1 MTTTAKHAM
10 GRAAAAVVLIWLAAI
25 AVGCAPQKKGAL
37 PAPDT
42 GAKKIVG
49 IVVESDT
56 DTDRIRILGNRPLTF
71 TSVSKASPPG
81 LALYFPATE
90 LALADAHMDLS
101 ALAKEGI
108 VAELR
113 PSVLATDETTA
124 LIEIEVKTDAP
135 YDVAR
140 QGDEVVVVFARPL
153 HVPETIA
160 VGAEPA
166 PEVARTSEALAA
178 PMMTENLSGPAATRL
193 EAVTVQRLEN
203 GVEIRV
209 RADGPIKDYAS
220 FTLTSPDRIVY
231 DIFGVSSPFI
241 REQTIEV
248 GMPWVSRVRHYGD
261 REKLRVVL
269 DTSVEQF
276 QATTVKTI
284 QDGLL
289 IQVGDVAR
297 EDTAAGETITETDSV
312 AWINRVDFSAE
323 PTGKSV
329 VTVGTTRPVSYRLEK
344 IDDHLLELHL
354 DHTRIPDYRRRPLD
368 TTQFECAVDRVAP
381 AESDKGGGRSTV
393 AIELREA
400 VRHTVEQVDNLILV
414 HFEPATKPP
423 ETNSRTALNQA
434 DSKPLREVADN
445 VGPSSASA
453 IDTAAKRERLPD
465 TKQSDTRSFLLG
477 QKTYVGEKIALDF
490 YETDIKNVFRI
501 LGEVSGKNFAIDP
514 DVRGTVT
521 MSLDK
526 PVPWDQVLDLV
537 LRMNQLGQTTEGD
550 VIRIATLETLKKEE
564 EALQAAITARSN
576 TLKSQE
582 ALEPL
587 FTEIVDINYSK
598 ASVILPHIEDMMKEY
613 GGDIDPVTGEKKSY
627 RGFVRAYDATNQ
639 LVIRSTQSMLD
650 RALDLV
656 QRLDNP
662 TPQVLIEARIVEA
675 TKSFSRDIGSEFG
688 IGPGTGRGFQSSTLG
703 GDWDL
708 SLGSNFPA
716 QTTTS
721 GVSFDFSRLVGSPLA
736 INAAIDASETE
747 GETKTISA
755 PKILTLDN
763 KAATIKQ
770 GVSYPIIVLDEAGN
784 TTTEFKDIVLELE
797 VTPHVTKDDRV
808 SMEIM
813 ITKNDLGE
821 RIGTDYSFTVN
832 EATTELLVNDGE
844 TVVIGGISKT
854 TDTNSETGLPGLRKI
869 PLLGYL
875 FGMSSKSKNKNELM
889 IFITPRIVQLEQ
901 RQDNPG
907 GSSRP
912 AS

>member
-1 MTTTAKHAM
+1 M
-10 GRAAAAVVLIWLAAI
+10 GKTAAAVVLMWLAAI
-25 AVGCAPQKKGAL
+25 AVGCASQKKGAP

-42 GAKKIVG
+42 GAGKIVG
-49 IVVESDT
+49 IVVESDA
-56 DTDRIRILGNRPLTF
+56 DTDRIRILGNQPLTF
-71 TSVSKASPPG
+71 TSVSKAAPPG
-81 LALYFPATE
+81 VALYFPGTE
-90 LALADAHMDLS
+90 LSLEDAHMDLR
-101 ALAKEGI
+101 ALEKDGI
-108 VAELR
+108 VAEIK

-153 HVPETIA
+153 HIPKIA
-160 VGAEPA
+160 EAPVA
-166 PEVARTSEALAA
+166 PEAEQEPKPMPAA
-178 PMMTENLSGPAATRL
+178 GDLSGPAATRL

-209 RADGPIKDYAS
+209 RADGPIKDYNA
-220 FTLTSPDRIVY
+220 FTLAGPDRIVY
-231 DIFGVSSPFI
+231 DIFGVTSPYI
-241 REQTIEV
+241 REQTVEV
-248 GMPWVSRVRHYGD
+248 GMPGVSRVRHYGD
-261 REKLRVVL
+261 REKLRLVL
-269 DTSVEQF
+269 DTTAEQF
-276 QATTVKTI
+276 RATNARSI

-289 IQVGDVAR
+289 IHVGDVAR
-297 EDTAAGETITETDSV
+297 EDAAAAESTTPKTDSM
-312 AWINRVDFSAE
+312 AWIDRVDFAAE

-329 VTVGTTRPVSYRLEK
+329 V
-344 IDDHLLELHL
+344 
-354 DHTRIPDYRRRPLD
+354 
-368 TTQFECAVDRVAP
+368 
-381 AESDKGGGRSTV
+381 
-393 AIELREA
+393 
-400 VRHTVEQVDNLILV
+400 
-414 HFEPATKPP
+414 
-423 ETNSRTALNQA
+423 NQA

-453 IDTAAKRERLPD
+453 MDTAATRERLPD

-688 IGPGTGRGFQSSTLG
+688 IGPGTGDKFSSSTLG

-844 TVVIGGISKT
+844 TVVIGGSSKT

-869 PLLGYL
+869 PILGWL
-875 FGMSSKSKNKNELM
+875 FGLSSKSNNKTELM
-889 IFITPRIVQLEQ
+889 IFITPRIVQLEH
-901 RQDNPG
+901 RTL
-907 GSSRP
+907 
-912 AS
+912 

>member
-1 MTTTAKHAM
+1 MITTLKHSM
-10 GRAAAAVVLIWLAAI
+10 GKAAAVLVLIWLAAI
-25 AVGCAPQKKGAL
+25 AAGCASQKKEG
-37 PAPDT
+37 PTVPDT
-42 GAKKIVG
+42 GARKIVG
-49 IVVESDT
+49 IVVESDA
-56 DTDRIRILGNRPLTF
+56 DTDRIRILGNQPLTF
-71 TSVSKASPPG
+71 TAVSKSSPSG
-81 LALYFPATE
+81 VALYFPGTE
-90 LALADAHMDLS
+90 LALEDAYVDLEPLGR
-101 ALAKEGI
+101 AGL
-108 VAELR
+108 VAGVK
-113 PSVLATDETTA
+113 PGTLATDASTA
-124 LIEIEVKTDAP
+124 LIEIDLRVDAP
-135 YDVAR
+135 YDAMR
-140 QGDEVVVVFARPL
+140 QGDEVLVAFAKPL
-153 HVPETIA
+153 HI
-160 VGAEPA
+160 
-166 PEVARTSEALAA
+166 SEGEAA
-178 PMMTENLSGPAATRL
+178 PVAPAVEEAPVAVQVEDLSGPAATRL

-209 RADGPIKDYAS
+209 RADGPVKDYS
-220 FTLTSPDRIVY
+220 VFTLNDPDRIVY
-231 DIFGVSSPFI
+231 DIYGVTSPFI

-261 REKLRVVL
+261 SEKLRVVL
-269 DTSVEQF
+269 DTAAEQF
-276 QATTVKTI
+276 QATTAKPI
-284 QDGLL
+284 QEGLL
-289 IQVGDVAR
+289 IHAGDVAR
-297 EDTAAGETITETDSV
+297 EDADTSQATMAETDAV
-312 AWINRVDFSAE
+312 AWVNRVDFSA
-323 PTGKSV
+323 KR
-329 VTVGTTRPVSYRLEK
+329 TV
-344 IDDHLLELHL
+344 
-354 DHTRIPDYRRRPLD
+354 
-368 TTQFECAVDRVAP
+368 
-381 AESDKGGGRSTV
+381 
-393 AIELREA
+393 
-400 VRHTVEQVDNLILV
+400 
-414 HFEPATKPP
+414 
-423 ETNSRTALNQA
+423 LNQT
-434 DSKPLREVADN
+434 DSEPLRESVNNA
-445 VGPSSASA
+445 GPNGSSA
-453 IDTAAKRERLPD
+453 IDTEATRERQLD
-465 TKQSDTRSFLLG
+465 KKRSDTRSFFLG
-477 QKTYVGEKIALDF
+477 KKTYVGEKIALDF

-627 RGFVRAYDATNQ
+627 RGFARAYDATNQ
-639 LVIRSTQSMLD
+639 LVIRSTRNMLD

-688 IGPGTGRGFQSSTLG
+688 IGPGAGNKFSSSTLG

-716 QTTTS
+716 QTTNS

-869 PLLGYL
+869 PILGWL
-875 FGMSSKSKNKNELM
+875 FGMTSESNSKTELM

-901 RQDNPG
+901 RPL
-907 GSSRP
+907 
-912 AS
+912 